1 MTHLESSPLGK
12 WALRASRCGF
22 LGAVVLIASS
32 PAAAGDY
39 TLALAAGADRGR
51 VDCVAA
57 FACDHSST
65 HFKLALAYQI
75 DAAID
80 VQAAYFDGGRFQG
93 GDTTPLGTAFGG
105 TFKASGIALTL
116 GYRWQIAPAWSLVAR
131 AGLASVRT
139 RFDYANA
146 VWGSA
151 SQTTAQPA
159 AGLGL
164 AYALTP
170 ALRLGLDLDLTRIK
184 VHTTRG
190 SLRMVG
196 LATQYSF

>member
-1 MTHLESSPLGK
+1 MTPLENSPLGTR
-12 WALRASRCGF
+12 ALRASRCGL
-22 LGAVVLIASS
+22 LGAAVLIAAS
-32 PAAAGDY
+32 PASAADY
-39 TLALAAGADRGR
+39 TLALAAGTDSGK
-51 VDCVAA
+51 VDCVAG
-57 FACDHSST
+57 FACEHSST
-65 HFKLALAYQI
+65 HFKLALGYQV

-80 VQAAYFDGGRFQG
+80 VQAALFDGGRFQG

-105 TFKASGIALTL
+105 TFKASGIALTV
-116 GYRWQIAPAWSLVAR
+116 GYRWQLAPDWSLVAR

-151 SQTTAQPA
+151 SQTTVQPVV
-159 AGLGL
+159 GLGL

-184 VHTTRG
+184 VHTTHG
-190 SLRMVG
+190 PLRMVG